1 VGRVG
6 DVPKRDLP
14 TSLALSLLTLS
25 PTRIVLDVA
34 IVASVAA
41 PVLWALGVWRWRK
54 LKRQAERFRKG
65 GGLP

>member
-1 VGRVG
+1 M
-6 DVPKRDLP
+6 
-14 TSLALSLLTLS
+14 
-25 PTRIVLDVA
+25 RIVLDLA
-34 IVASVAA
+34 IIAAVAA